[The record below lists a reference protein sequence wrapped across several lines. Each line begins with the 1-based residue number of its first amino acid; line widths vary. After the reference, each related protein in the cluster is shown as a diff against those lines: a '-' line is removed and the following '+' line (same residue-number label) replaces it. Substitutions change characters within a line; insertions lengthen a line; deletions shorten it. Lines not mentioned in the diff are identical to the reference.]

1 MIQKGIIER
10 IEDKYTVRVR
20 IPKYDKVYSDATGT
34 KSEDLAYGI
43 MCTLPGM
50 SITYNVGD
58 VVLVAFEN
66 DEISNPVVL
75 GLLYREAESNSVLKI
90 NAIDS
95 KIKQINNQL
104 NELNSLSLY
113 THIKYSNDDGMT
125 FTSIYDPTKVI
136 EKSDDGFYLTLKE
149 ELQISNKTKLLYWS
163 IIDNNNIDV
172 SNMVNIITILTG
184 INKKG
189 DTILNTSYSEKL
201 IELPFEASLCEHLY
215 LNYIINIS
223 KKEAEDYYICLTSD
237 LETIGDVY
245 GDYLG
250 ICISNDKEPS
260 LNTKDYTWT
269 SIINRNELNIDSKIS
284 KLLER
289 IRRNE
294 SDLRGYSEDV
304 YDNSGSIVESGI
316 GLLDAIAVAIDTI
329 VIGLDRRYIY
339 LGESDKYVDVRK
351 SEMHINSLIENEFE
365 LSRRLDNNTPHL
377 ILYFNE

>member
-1 MIQKGIIER
+1 M
-10 IEDKYTVRVR
+10 
-20 IPKYDKVYSDATGT
+20 
-34 KSEDLAYGI
+34 
-43 MCTLPGM
+43 
-50 SITYNVGD
+50 
-58 VVLVAFEN
+58 
-66 DEISNPVVL
+66 
-75 GLLYREAESNSVLKI
+75 
-90 NAIDS
+90 
-95 KIKQINNQL
+95 
-104 NELNSLSLY
+104 
-113 THIKYSNDDGMT
+113 
-125 FTSIYDPTKVI
+125 
-136 EKSDDGFYLTLKE
+136 
-149 ELQISNKTKLLYWS
+149 
-163 IIDNNNIDV
+163 
-172 SNMVNIITILTG
+172 TG

-304 YDNSGSIVESGI
+304 YDNSGSIIESGI

-329 VIGLDRRYIY
+329 VVGLDRRYIY

-351 SEMHINSLIENEFE
+351 SEIHINSLIENEFE